1 MIKLSLEPTKR
12 GGKEEDIPPRRFML
26 QLALIE
32 NLLRYFDS
40 LLLRPLQSPR
50 VDICRKRCN
59 QWSRNFFPGCA
70 MVASE
75 NNMKPY
81 VFPE

>member
-32 NLLRYFDS
+32 NLLRYFIS
-40 LLLRPLQSPR
+40 LAPSVAVTQS
-50 VDICRKRCN
+50 
-59 QWSRNFFPGCA
+59 
-70 MVASE
+70 
-75 NNMKPY
+75 
-81 VFPE
+81 